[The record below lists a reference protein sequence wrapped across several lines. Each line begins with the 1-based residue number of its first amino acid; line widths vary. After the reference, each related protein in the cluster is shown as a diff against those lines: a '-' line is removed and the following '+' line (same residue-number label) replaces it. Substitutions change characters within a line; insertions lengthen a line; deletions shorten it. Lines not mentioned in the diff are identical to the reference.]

1 MPAVLVTLLKYWK
14 PLAVALAIALT
25 FFAGMRY
32 ESAICEVEKQE
43 LIAEYTQMIQDEV
56 DRQFAISVEYEDQ
69 IAELK
74 KETRVIVEQVEVEVV
89 KPIYRDCR
97 VPESGLKLLNDT
109 INKLNNARKE

>member
-1 MPAVLVTLLKYWK
+1 MPAILLSLIKYWK
-14 PLAVALAIALT
+14 PAAIALAIALT

-32 ESAICEVEKQE
+32 ESALCEVEKQKI
-43 LIAEYTQMIQDEV
+43 IAEYTQMIQDEV
-56 DRQFAISVEYEDQ
+56 NRQFVISTEYEDR
-69 IAELK
+69 IAELR
-74 KETRVIVEQVEVEVV
+74 KESRVIVEQVEVEVI